1 MCRHGR
7 TFLGPAQ
14 FHSRAGTRAASSTL
28 FRLTNVNATTPGNPW
43 FGYQV
48 DLHSDLT
55 SAYGINASGVIGAS
69 DPYGWRAGGI
79 DPWGHFFSRA
89 KTGQGSTGMGTWS
102 PTMWT
107 SAAETPPY

>member
-1 MCRHGR
+1 M
-7 TFLGPAQ
+7 
-14 FHSRAGTRAASSTL
+14 ASSTL